1 MAAVAG
7 AIRVPPSVTAVG
19 RLAILRATAHMRSGA
34 IAAVVVVHTPAEAE
48 LATPPVVLGSS
59 LGTVCKA
66 ASVTTAT

>member
-7 AIRVPPSVTAVG
+7 AIRVPPSATATG
-19 RLAILRATAHMRSGA
+19 RLAILRATAQMRSDA
-34 IAAVVVVHTPAEAE
+34 IAAVVVHTPAEAG
-48 LATPPVVLGSS
+48 LATPAVVLGIS